1 MVRITFQ
8 KVLTD
13 NAPLTS
19 GEYVSY
25 IEAAGLH
32 DDTKP
37 TAGIATGSLFLETD
51 TGDVYAFSE
60 GDSPSWGKV
69 AALGGAT

>member
-1 MVRITFQ
+1 MIRITFQ

-25 IEAAGLH
+25 IESAGLST
-32 DDTKP
+32 DAKP
-37 TAGIATGSLFLETD
+37 VTGIATGSLFLEVD
-51 TGDVYAFSE
+51 TGDVYAYDE
-60 GDSPSWGKV
+60 AGGDWGQI
-69 AALGGAT
+69 AALGGGD